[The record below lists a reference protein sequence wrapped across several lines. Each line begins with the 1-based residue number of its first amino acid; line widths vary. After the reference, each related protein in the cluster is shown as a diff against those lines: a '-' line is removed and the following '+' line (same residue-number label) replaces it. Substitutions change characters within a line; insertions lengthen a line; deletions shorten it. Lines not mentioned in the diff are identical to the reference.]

1 MPNTL
6 ATGAYDGEI
15 IIWNNNSEQASR
27 HMTQR
32 SRAKRLRD
40 KSFVTTA
47 RDDTSLSTTARH
59 NAAAAASTGAADTV
73 RQSEAS
79 SRVRSGRSPATT
91 NVTTNAT
98 SSVDD
103 GGEEDGG
110 FDSHAFITERPKSK
124 SRAMSRVSTGSND
137 QTVRLMSNNYSILT
151 DCVVVNSDSAY
162 GDACSCRSN
171 YSHQRVRC
179 AYCRMCRTTSG
190 SPSRG
195 WRSSRRARRTR
206 RAAAPISCRAAVTAG
221 CASGTRRA
229 TR

>member
-1 MPNTL
+1 MGVCVQEHSDDILTGAFSMPNTL

-59 NAAAAASTGAADTV
+59 NAAAAAAAAASTGAADTV

-91 NVTTNAT
+91 TNVT
-98 SSVDD
+98 SVDD

-137 QTVRLMSNNYSILT
+137 QTVRLLSNNCSIF
-151 DCVVVNSDSAY
+151 N
-162 GDACSCRSN
+162 
-171 YSHQRVRC
+171 
-179 AYCRMCRTTSG
+179 
-190 SPSRG
+190 
-195 WRSSRRARRTR
+195 
-206 RAAAPISCRAAVTAG
+206 
-221 CASGTRRA
+221 
-229 TR
+229 

>member
-1 MPNTL
+1 MQEHSDDILTGAFSMPNTL
-6 ATGAYDGEI
+6 ATGAYEGEI

-59 NAAAAASTGAADTV
+59 NAAAAAAAAASTGAADTV

-98 SSVDD
+98 SSVED

-137 QTVRLMSNNYSILT
+137 QTVRLLSNNCSIF
-151 DCVVVNSDSAY
+151 N
-162 GDACSCRSN
+162 
-171 YSHQRVRC
+171 
-179 AYCRMCRTTSG
+179 
-190 SPSRG
+190 
-195 WRSSRRARRTR
+195 
-206 RAAAPISCRAAVTAG
+206 
-221 CASGTRRA
+221 
-229 TR
+229 